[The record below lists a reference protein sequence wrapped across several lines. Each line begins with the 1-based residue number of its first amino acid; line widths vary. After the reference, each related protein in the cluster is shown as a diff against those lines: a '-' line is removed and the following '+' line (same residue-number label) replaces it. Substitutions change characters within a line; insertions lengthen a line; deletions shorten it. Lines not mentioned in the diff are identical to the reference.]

1 MSPANHAFQG
11 IVHMPFSKIAQS
23 IAPSPTLALNARAA
37 RMRAAGEPVIHLGGG
52 EPESKAPITAVEAGI
67 EMLRSGEVRYTPA
80 AGTPAMKDAIIDYT
94 ARCYHRT
101 VDRENVMASAGA
113 KQAIM
118 VALLALV
125 DPGDEVV
132 FPVPYW
138 VSYPDMVRLAGGVP
152 VPVTPSDGS
161 FQPTVQDIERA
172 VTPRTR
178 AILLNSPNN
187 PSGAVFD
194 EDFVRGVIALGEQ
207 RDIHVLMDDIYHRL
221 VFDGAEPVNCFE
233 CTDRDLDDSRLVIL
247 NGVSKQYAM
256 TGFRL
261 GWAVGPRDLIRAM
274 ANIQSHQS
282 GNPCALSQHAAIAAL
297 IGKHGAVAALRATLE
312 KQRNELMRLLAE
324 IPGLGVNVPGGTF
337 YSFCDFS
344 RFDPD
349 SARLSELLL
358 EKVQVVTVP
367 GVEFGTEGHLRIS
380 YCGSP
385 QDIREGVRR
394 IAWLLDPNG
403 SDELEVEGRTFRR

>member
-1 MSPANHAFQG
+1 
-11 IVHMPFSKIAQS
+11 MPFSKLAQS

-37 RMRAAGEPVIHLGGG
+37 RLRAAGEPVIHLGGG
-52 EPESKAPITAVEAGI
+52 EPESKAPPTAVAAGI
-67 EMLRSGEVRYTPA
+67 EMLQTGEVRYTPA

-94 ARCYHRT
+94 GRFYGRR

-118 VALLALV
+118 IALLALV

-152 VPVTPSDGS
+152 VPVRPSDGS
-161 FQPTVQDIERA
+161 FQPTVEDIERA
-172 VTPRTR
+172 LTPRTR
-178 AILLNSPNN
+178 AVLLNSPNN

-194 EDFVRGVIALGEQ
+194 EDFVRGVIELGEK
-207 RDIHVLMDDIYHRL
+207 RDVFVLMDDIYHRL
-221 VFDGAEPVNCFE
+221 VFDEAEPVNCLA
-233 CTDRDLDDSRLVIL
+233 CTDRELDDARVVIL

-256 TGFRL
+256 TGFRI
-261 GWAVGPRDLIRAM
+261 GWAVGPRALITAM

-282 GNPCALSQHAAIAAL
+282 GNPCALSQHAAVAAIL
-297 IGKHGAVAALRATLE
+297 GKHGAVAALKGTLE
-312 KQRNELMRLLAE
+312 RNRNELMRLLAE

-344 RFDPD
+344 RFDRN
-349 SARLSELLL
+349 SARLSEHLL

-367 GVEFGTEGHLRIS
+367 GVEFGTEGHLRLS
-380 YCGSP
+380 YCGP
-385 QDIREGVRR
+385 LDEIREGVRR
-394 IAWLLDPNG
+394 IAWLLDRNG
-403 SDELEVEGRTFRR
+403 SAEFETGGRIYRR